1 MILARFLPLLTVLSV
16 FGLDRLTKRLAQ
28 SRLVYGEPF
37 AVLPSFNLTYLEN
50 TGAAFGMG
58 QDMNKFFI
66 WLSVVILI
74 TLFIFARKAGR
85 GNIGVKTAFAFVVG
99 GALGN
104 LYDRI
109 THGSVIDFLDFYAG
123 AHHWPAFNVADSS
136 IFVGAC
142 LLAFLQWN
150 PSLSPSPH
158 AGRGESEGKG

>member
-16 FGLDRLTKRLAQ
+16 FGLDRITKRLAQ
-28 SRLVYGEPF
+28 SHLVYGEP
-37 AVLPSFNLTYLEN
+37 LPILPFFNLTYLEN

-66 WLSVVILI
+66 GLSIVILI
-74 TLFIFARKAGR
+74 ALFIFARKAGR
-85 GNIGVKTAFAFVVG
+85 ENIGVKTAFALVVG

-123 AHHWPAFNVADSS
+123 SHHWPAFNAADSS

-142 LLAFLQWN
+142 LLAIFQWN
-150 PSLSPSPH
+150 PSPPPS
-158 AGRGESEGKG
+158 RL